1 MIKIIAFGLIAHALF
16 LASIFQI
23 YFQSP
28 VISGL
33 QAQPNL
39 NDSPAKRLVLFV
51 ADGLRAES
59 FFRDNLQQTPYL
71 RSVILNEGIHGIS
84 HTRVP
89 TESRPGHVAL
99 IAGFYEDPSAV
110 LKGWQRNPIDFD
122 SVFNRSDTTYAWGSP
137 DIISIFTKQSVNN
150 PIVANA
156 YAPEFQDVSGK
167 SSTVRLDTWVFDKVT
182 EFLHQDK
189 RKIADKNHTVF
200 FLHLLGLDTAGHVH
214 KPNTVLFDTNLR
226 EVDEGISKIVAL
238 FNDRFPDG
246 KTAFV
251 FTADH
256 GMSNKGAHGAGT
268 AHETETPI
276 IAWGAGVNYWK
287 NLDHH
292 DTQHETIIND
302 VRVPRF
308 DIKQADATPLMSSL
322 IGTAVPTNNLGKLPA
337 QYLNVSEEY
346 ECQSVLQNT
355 VQIAKQFKHLQ
366 NEYKKGFLFKDY
378 HLLREN
384 ELLSIEYEIQSTI
397 KDKAYS
403 KAIKLA
409 YDYIDLALGG
419 IYYFQTYYQNLL
431 LLAVSIAMIGWM
443 FSLYQQ
449 LDMDRAAQ
457 NQKPGYHSSK
467 SFLQTNVN
475 TLGLIA
481 LIALFVYVQDMSLA
495 NGVFLILPV
504 LCWYPVKTFNM
515 LRQLTKFETWF
526 WIGGI
531 ELLVLS
537 FFNRIF
543 LSGLLLALLAYEF
556 YVLKDKK
563 EKLEAFFKW
572 ALNSAILAIYPAM
585 PLVDKDSNNIFLL
598 TIGLGAWGLKIFY
611 AATSDRNSF
620 KIANLVVFA
629 IGALDCLLIVYDLN
643 ERKGLNEFNQF
654 FAWILLIISFVLPTI
669 GPNSFR
675 DRLMAIISSL
685 ALPFCLM
692 SLSYEPL
699 FYMTFT
705 SSIYY
710 WVSMIYTD
718 RKQMY
723 TQQIEH
729 TDQER
734 SIEPIDFKRAFICII
749 YVLVSFFG
757 TGNIASVSSF
767 DPNWVRCFV
776 STFAPFLMA
785 SLIILKLLIPVIVV
799 MCAVRQIHSI
809 TKIPLDKFFIIILLC
824 CDIMCLNFLFL
835 VKNTGSW
842 LEIGT
847 SISHFVIM
855 EATVVVLCLLQVIAK
870 FLTTYQLQSLFGFGK
885 TRDLSADTVKIE

>member
-1 MIKIIAFGLIAHALF
+1 MIKIIVFGLIAHALF

-28 VISGL
+28 VITGL
-33 QAQPNL
+33 HAQSNL

-59 FFRDNLQQTPYL
+59 FFRDNLDRTPFL
-71 RSVILNEGIHGIS
+71 RNIILNEGIHGIS

-110 LKGWQRNPIDFD
+110 LKGWQHNPIDFD

-137 DIISIFTKQSVNN
+137 DILSIFTKRSSNN
-150 PIVANA
+150 IVASA
-156 YAPEFQDVSGK
+156 YTSEIEDFSGK
-167 SSTVRLDTWVFDKVT
+167 TSTTKLDTWVFDKVI
-182 EFLHQDK
+182 EFLRRSSQQIVDK
-189 RKIADKNHTVF
+189 KHTVF

-214 KPNTVLFDTNLR
+214 KPNTELFDENLK
-226 EVDEGISKIVAL
+226 EVDKGISKIVSL
-238 FNDRFPDG
+238 FNGLFSDG
-246 KTAFV
+246 KTAFI
-251 FTADH
+251 FTSDH
-256 GMSNKGAHGAGT
+256 GMTNKGSHGAGT
-268 AHETETPI
+268 NHETETPI
-276 IAWGAGVNYWK
+276 VAWGAGVNCWK
-287 NLDHH
+287 KLTHPDNKA
-292 DTQHETIIND
+292 ETLIND
-302 VRVPRF
+302 VNVPRF
-308 DIKQADATPLMSSL
+308 DIKQADLTPLMSSL

-346 ECQSVLQNT
+346 IFRSVHQNT
-355 VQIAKQFKHLQ
+355 IQIANQFKHLQ
-366 NEYKKGFLFKDY
+366 KEYKKAFLFKDF
-378 HLLREN
+378 HQLN
-384 ELLSIEYEIQSTI
+384 EVDLLSIEYEIQSAI
-397 KDKAYS
+397 KEKTYS
-403 KAIKLA
+403 KAIKLS
-409 YDYIDLALGG
+409 YHYIDLALDG
-419 IYYFQTYYQNLL
+419 IHYFQTYYQNLL
-431 LLAVSIAMIGWM
+431 LLTVSIAMIGWM

-449 LDMDRAAQ
+449 LDMDSSDDQ
-457 NQKPGYHSSK
+457 NRKNSVK
-467 SFLQTNVN
+467 SHLNII
-475 TLGLIA
+475 GLIA
-481 LIALFVYVQDMSLA
+481 LIGLFAYLQNMSIA
-495 NGVFLILPV
+495 NGIFLILPV
-504 LCWYPVKTFNM
+504 FCWYPVKTFNM

-531 ELLVLS
+531 EFLVLS

-543 LSGLLLALLAYEF
+543 LSGLLLALLAYEY

-563 EKLEAFFKW
+563 EKLEAFFRW
-572 ALNSAILAIYPAM
+572 ALNCAILAIYPIL
-585 PLVDKDSNNIFLL
+585 PLVDKDSNNVFLL

-611 AATSDRNSF
+611 AATSDRNPF
-620 KIANLVVFA
+620 KIANLVIFA
-629 IGALDCLLIVYDLN
+629 IGAMDCLLIVYDLN
-643 ERKGLNEFNQF
+643 ERKGLNDFNQF
-654 FAWILLIISFVLPTI
+654 FAWILSVASFILPTI
-669 GPNSFR
+669 APNSFR

-685 ALPFCLM
+685 ALPFCMM

-705 SSIYY
+705 SNIYY

-723 TQQIEH
+723 TQQIEQ
-729 TDQER
+729 TDCER
-734 SIEPIDFKRAFICII
+734 SIEPVDFKRAFICII

-776 STFAPFLMA
+776 STFSPFLMA
-785 SLIILKLLIPVIVV
+785 SLIILKLLIPVLIV
-799 MCAVRQIHSI
+799 MCAIRQIHSI
-809 TKIPLDKFFIIILLC
+809 TKIPLDKFFILILLC

-855 EATVVVLCLLQVIAK
+855 ETTVVVLCLVQVFAK
-870 FLTTYQLQSLFGFGK
+870 FLTTYQLQSLFGCGK